1 MERTTPGFVLFPMS
15 SLQYQRQFDKVFPSI
30 PKRGLPF
37 RGDSCRIDD
46 KHNGLFLG
54 VLEVIASYDS
64 TLKGHL
70 DKVRLSQEDNTRQQV
85 HYLSPQS
92 QNEFIKECSEKVL
105 AKIKLEISDA
115 KYYAMILDSTPDA
128 SHKEQTTFILRYVSA
143 VPRIAD
149 TVRVFEIQ
157 ERFMT
162 FMDFSQKKGEDIARG
177 MH

>member
-1 MERTTPGFVLFPMS
+1 M
-15 SLQYQRQFDKVFPSI
+15 SLQLIRCCHWRTILKRLIHVVFFLSE
-30 PKRGLPF
+30 RGLPF
-37 RGDSCRIDD
+37 RRDPCRIGN

-64 TLKGHL
+64 TLKGHI
-70 DKVRLSQEDNTRQQV
+70 DYMRLSQEDNTRQQV
-85 HYLSPQS
+85 HYLSPKS

-115 KYYAMILDSTPDA
+115 KYYAVILDSTPDA

-157 ERFMT
+157 ESFKT
-162 FMDFSQKKGEDIARG
+162 FMDVSSECIEAVE
-177 MH
+177 

>member
-1 MERTTPGFVLFPMS
+1 MH
-15 SLQYQRQFDKVFPSI
+15 K
-30 PKRGLPF
+30 
-37 RGDSCRIDD
+37 
-46 KHNGLFLG
+46 GLFLG

-105 AKIKLEISDA
+105 AKIKLEISDV
-115 KYYAMILDSTPDA
+115 KYYAMILGSTPDA

-162 FMDFSQKKGEDIARG
+162 FMDFSQKKGLG

>member
-1 MERTTPGFVLFPMS
+1 MKRLIQV
-15 SLQYQRQFDKVFPSI
+15 VFFLSE
-30 PKRGLPF
+30 RGLPF
-37 RGDSCRIDD
+37 RGDSCRIGD

-85 HYLSPQS
+85 HYLSPKS

-115 KYYAMILDSTPDA
+115 KYYAVILDSTPDA

-143 VPRIAD
+143 VPRIPD

-162 FMDFSQKKGEDIARG
+162 FMDVSSECIEAVE
-177 MH
+177 

>member
-1 MERTTPGFVLFPMS
+1 M
-15 SLQYQRQFDKVFPSI
+15 
-30 PKRGLPF
+30 
-37 RGDSCRIDD
+37 
-46 KHNGLFLG
+46 
-54 VLEVIASYDS
+54 
-64 TLKGHL
+64 
-70 DKVRLSQEDNTRQQV
+70 RLSQEDNTRQQV
-85 HYLSPQS
+85 HYLSSKS

-115 KYYAMILDSTPDA
+115 KYYAVILDSTPDA

-162 FMDFSQKKGEDIARG
+162 FMDVSSECIEAVE
-177 MH
+177 